1 MMKEQNESIARY
13 MGWTTEKSKGF
24 DWWHNP
30 QGQRVGTKCPDYSTD
45 HQAMADVM
53 EKIGE
58 THFITTID
66 NRGYCSVLINGDIT
80 LRTESFNGEGRRMRA
95 QFAAVVQFLKNETM
109 KNFETL
115 KDCISQLEKCEFK
128 DPIGHPIENNVA
140 FIQLKELSEVNNLR
154 MPIDVKSCETCAD
167 SENCTLINSCKGR
180 GYSYCRYFKKK
191 GTN

>member
-1 MMKEQNESIARY
+1 MKEQNESIARY

-45 HQAMADVM
+45 HQAMAEVM
-53 EKIGE
+53 EK
-58 THFITTID
+58 
-66 NRGYCSVLINGDIT
+66 LINT
-80 LRTESFNGEGRRMRA
+80 KNVYEVRTTTQISCEVVIEMVNDLIYKSVGPTEIA
-95 QFAAVVQFLKNETM
+95 AKFAAVVQFLKNETM

-167 SENCTLINSCKGR
+167 SENCTLIESCKGR